1 MAVAVS
7 PVIELG
13 ELRHGDETEP
23 PPDPRRPPSRS
34 ARVAALLCAALL
46 VLAGSAPAPG
56 RRPSVAVPAPQGAG
70 FLVLADR
77 LVVADGP
84 GTVGR
89 AGRLVTGHRLP
100 GGEPLWRFVLPTGD
114 HALGLTTVAGAVLV
128 ISSPAGA
135 GDPASTLLDP
145 DTGAVRWRQPGY
157 PVRTESGGV
166 LFETPRADGT
176 GTVRAVDP
184 VSGRSRWSLPLP
196 GNGLAYEV
204 GDRGVTRVVLVTA
217 AGRVEVHDAGSGAL
231 LRAGRVPPAA
241 DGVSY
246 RVTQV
251 VGDLLLLDGAPGTV
265 TAYGLDRLD
274 RRWSM
279 PVGPSAETWFADCAG
294 SICLRDRGLGV
305 RAVDP
310 ATGRLLWTDDRWL
323 GIDPVDG
330 RLLASAPAVG
340 LEMDLSVVD
349 PRTGGTLARLGR
361 WRLSGGARYEPAL
374 LGLRRLGEDRTL
386 VAELDVP
393 AGQARIRAVLP
404 GSWDDCAAAAA
415 ALVCLRPSGGLV
427 VWPDGR

>member
-1 MAVAVS
+1 MS

-13 ELRHGDETEP
+13 ELRHGDEVEP

-34 ARVAALLCAALL
+34 VRLAALLCAALL
-46 VLAGSAPAPG
+46 SLTGSAAVPG
-56 RRPSVAVPAPQGAG
+56 RRPSVTVPAPQGAG

-84 GTVGR
+84 GAVGR

-114 HALGLTTVAGAVLV
+114 HALGLTTVAGTPLV

-135 GDPASTLLDP
+135 GDPASTALDP

-157 PVRTESGGV
+157 PVRTESDGL

-176 GTVRAVDP
+176 GTVRSVDP
-184 VSGRSRWSLPLP
+184 VSGRSRWALPMP

-246 RVTQV
+246 RITQV
-251 VGDLLLLDGAPGTV
+251 VGGLLLVDGAPGTV

-279 PVGPSAETWFADCAG
+279 PVGPSATAWFADCAG
-294 SICLRDRGLGV
+294 VVCLREQGPGV
-305 RAVDP
+305 QAVDP
-310 ATGRLLWTDDRWL
+310 VTGRVLWTDDRWL
-323 GIDPVDG
+323 GIGPVDG
-330 RLLASAPAVG
+330 RLLASAAAVG

-349 PRTGGTLARLGR
+349 PRTGGILARLGR
-361 WRLSGGARYEPAL
+361 WRLGGGDRYESVL
-374 LGLRRLGEDRTL
+374 LGLRRLGGDRTL
-386 VAELDVP
+386 VADLDVP
-393 AGQARIRAVLP
+393 AGQARVRAVLP

-427 VWPDGR
+427 VWPDRR

>member
-1 MAVAVS
+1 MSA
-7 PVIELG
+7 VIELG
-13 ELRHGDETEP
+13 ELRHGDEVEP
-23 PPDPRRPPSRS
+23 PPEPRRPPSRS
-34 ARVAALLCAALL
+34 VRVAALLCAALL
-46 VLAGSAPAPG
+46 TLAGSAVHPG
-56 RRPSVAVPAPQGAG
+56 RERSVVVPAPQGAV

-89 AGRLVTGHRLP
+89 AGQLVTGHRLP
-100 GGEPLWRFVLPTGD
+100 GGEALWRFLLPAGD

-135 GDPASTLLDP
+135 GDPASTVLDP
-145 DTGAVRWRQPGY
+145 DTGVMRWRQPGY
-157 PVRTESGGV
+157 PVATQSDGV
-166 LFETPRADGT
+166 LLETPRADGT
-176 GTVRAVDP
+176 GTIRSVDP
-184 VSGRSRWSLPLP
+184 VSGTPRWSLPLP
-196 GNGLAYEV
+196 GSGLAYEV

-217 AGRVEVHDAGSGAL
+217 AGRVEVHDTGSGAL

-246 RVTQV
+246 RFTRV
-251 VGDLLLLDGAPGTV
+251 VGDLLLVDGAPGTV

-279 PVGPSAETWFADCAG
+279 PVGASAASWFAACAG
-294 SICLRDRGLGV
+294 VICLREQDAGV

-323 GIDPVDG
+323 GMSPVGG
-330 RLLASAPAVG
+330 RLLAAAPGVG
-340 LEMDLSVVD
+340 LEMELSVVD
-349 PRTGGTLARLGR
+349 PRTGGTRGRLGR
-361 WRLSGGARYEPAL
+361 WRLGGVDRYGTPL
-374 LGLRRLGEDRTL
+374 LGLRRLGEERTL

-393 AGQARIRAVLP
+393 AGQARYRAVLP
-404 GSWDDCAAAAA
+404 GSWDDCAVATA

-427 VWPDGR
+427 VWPDPR